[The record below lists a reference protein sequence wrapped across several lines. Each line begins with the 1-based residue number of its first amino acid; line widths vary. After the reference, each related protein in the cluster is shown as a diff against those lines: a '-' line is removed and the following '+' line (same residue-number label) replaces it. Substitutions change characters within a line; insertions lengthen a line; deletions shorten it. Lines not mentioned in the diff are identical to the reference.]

1 MNLSM
6 IKQAFELKSKLE
18 KTQKELGKMK
28 VEAETGKGAVR
39 VTATGTQKLVSIEI
53 SPEAINPA
61 KPKQL
66 EGLVLKAVNEALDR
80 SNKLSQEHLKSLTS
94 GLNITGLT

>member
-1 MNLSM
+1 MSLSM
-6 IKQAFELKSKLE
+6 LKQALELKSKMA
-18 KTQKELGKMK
+18 KAQKELGKMK

-53 SPEAINPA
+53 APEAINPA

-66 EGLVLKAVNEALDR
+66 EGLVLKAVNEALDK
-80 SNKLSQEHLKSLTS
+80 SNKLSREHLKSLTS
-94 GLNITGLT
+94 GLNIPGLP

>member
-1 MNLSM
+1 MSLSM
-6 IKQAFELKSKLE
+6 LKQALELKSKMD
-18 KTQKELGKMK
+18 KAQKELAKMR
-28 VEAETGKGAVR
+28 VEADAGKGAVK

-53 SPEAINPA
+53 TPEAINPS

-66 EGLVLKAVNEALDR
+66 EGLVLKAVNEALER

-94 GLNITGLT
+94 GLNIPGLT